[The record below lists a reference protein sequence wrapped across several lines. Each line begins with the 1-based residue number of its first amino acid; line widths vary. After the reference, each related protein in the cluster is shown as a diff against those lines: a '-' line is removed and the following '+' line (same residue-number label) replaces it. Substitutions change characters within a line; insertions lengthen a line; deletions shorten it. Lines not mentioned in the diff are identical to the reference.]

1 MVPFRN
7 KAKRL
12 LSVNHTTKTIQFIS
26 LKLGGLQHLI
36 SVLHCWQVD
45 CLDHRLLAKS
55 VIRHQATFDM
65 SKYTVLPYALNV
77 SISVPARI

>member
-7 KAKRL
+7 KAKLL
-12 LSVNHTTKTIQFIS
+12 LSVNHTTKTIQFNS
-26 LKLGGLQHLI
+26 LKLGVLQHLV

-55 VIRHQATFDM
+55 AIRHQATFDM
-65 SKYTVLPYALNV
+65 SKYTVLPCALNV